1 MSLTVAQRECIK
13 SDLLDSGDTVTQGH
27 ICSRYELTPTAA
39 SSFLSSL
46 LSESSELTAT
56 YVSMSANDGRTVVKL
71 GREGD
76 RVYAVGKSL
85 AMRASSIECGQGG
98 VRPAEMCRKRAI
110 GRQGGRELAATASS
124 GSLKPD
130 DQGLKSNPFG
140 QKRTKVTAEA
150 FFNKP
155 APAGKSKFATTV
167 VKGPKKEKQI
177 SFANS
182 KKQDAKKKGT
192 VQPKAEEEEM
202 TKAQKSKRKVFD
214 EDSEDDDNN
223 DDDGTGFLEV
233 GGGKVSAPEEGAC
246 GDDDEFQGD
255 EESDDE
261 NEKVK
266 KVKKARKK
274 KDAEAD
280 DAGEVVDD
288 DEVFSSPKK
297 KEPVVGAMDSF
308 TKKADSPTQT
318 ATIVGGKR
326 KVTKKRYV
334 EREEMDDKGYIHT
347 TTVEEEYEE
356 WEDVTPEKKVKGI
369 EGAMPVRS
377 SMATAEL
384 KKKEEAKGKK
394 KQQGLMGFFSKKK

>member
-13 SDLLDSGDTVTQGH
+13 SDLLDSGDTVTQGYM
-27 ICSRYELTPTAA
+27 CSRYEMTPTAA
-39 SSFLSSL
+39 STFLSSL

-76 RVYAVGKSL
+76 RVYAIGKSL
-85 AMRASSIECGQGG
+85 AVRASSIECGQGG
-98 VRPAEMCRKRAI
+98 VKPAEKCRKRAM
-110 GRQGGRELAATASS
+110 GRQGGRDLAAAASS
-124 GSLKPD
+124 GSLQAD

-140 QKRTKVTAEA
+140 QKRTKVTADA

-155 APAGKSKFATTV
+155 APASKSKFSTTV
-167 VKGPKKEKQI
+167 VKGSKKENKI

-182 KKQDAKKKGT
+182 KKAEGKKGK
-192 VQPKAEEEEM
+192 VEPKAEEEEM

-214 EDSEDDDNN
+214 EDSEDE

-233 GGGKVSAPEEGAC
+233 EGIKASAPEGGDC
-246 GDDDEFQGD
+246 GDDDFQGD

-261 NEKVK
+261 SEKAK
-266 KVKKARKK
+266 KVKKTKK
-274 KDAEAD
+274 KKGAKGD
-280 DAGEVVDD
+280 DAGEDVDD
-288 DEVFSSPKK
+288 DEVPPSPKK

-308 TKKADSPTQT
+308 TKKAEPPTQPT
-318 ATIVGGKR
+318 TVRGGKR

-334 EREEMDDKGYIHT
+334 EKEEMDEKGYIHT

-356 WEDVTPEKKVKGI
+356 WEDVTPEKKIKGS

-377 SMATAEL
+377 SMAKAEL
-384 KKKEEAKGKK
+384 KKKEEAKGK